1 MIYYMLM
8 SYIRDPRSQYEI
20 MQGILQGNLETVARW
35 KMPLEKRNHDLRRR
49 MEKNLIW
56 QLKEALKKAREMES
70 LARQIEDA
78 YPDGQDHYCFQCSDE
93 IFRD

>member
-1 MIYYMLM
+1 MRQDNMTM
-8 SYIRDPRSQYEI
+8 RDPRSQYEV
-20 MQGILQGNLETVARW
+20 LQSCLHTTLEALAQW

-49 MEKNLIW
+49 MENNLVS
-56 QLKEALKKAREMES
+56 QLKSALRTAKDMRD

-78 YPDGQDHYCFQCSDE
+78 YPDGPDHYCFQCGDE